1 MPEILKVVRQAFRAL
16 HDLVDVAELGQVQGL
31 LGLFLIVLD
40 CALPELSDVGRRCR
54 VDVPRGGHVG
64 ASLKDGMLEYD

>member
-1 MPEILKVVRQAFRAL
+1 MPEVLKVVRQAFRAL

-54 VDVPRGGHVG
+54 VHVPRGGHVV